1 MCKAALVLLGVFTA
15 AGASRVAQG
24 IEAKQRSKDRG
35 NSMIAKVIEMLG
47 EEKDK
52 IKADLAAESKT
63 MDEYMGW
70 CDDTQDKF
78 SYGIKASKTK
88 IEELS
93 AVIEDN
99 SGQIAALDEEIA
111 ELGNEIAEQ
120 QSEMDEAIAIRKK
133 DHEIFLKAE
142 SEQVATVEEL
152 EAMGVAL
159 KKQIAAFTQT
169 PPPVT
174 EGEEGAFLQSGN
186 SPAASF
192 DAFLQLNHKKA
203 SQADVEATKKS
214 QVRGNEEG
222 SDFDGELCVHR

>member
-1 MCKAALVLLGVFTA
+1 MCKATLVLLGLFTA

-52 IKADLAAESKT
+52 IKADLAAEEKT

-88 IEELS
+88 IEELT

-120 QSEMDEAIAIRKK
+120 QSQMDEAIAIRKK
-133 DHEIFLKAE
+133 DHDIFIKAE

-169 PPPVT
+169 PAPVA
-174 EGEEGAFLQSGN
+174 EEGAEGAFIQSGN
-186 SPAASF
+186 SPAATF
-192 DAFLQLNHKKA
+192 DAFLQINHKKA
-203 SQADVEATKKS
+203 SQADVEAAKQAKFEAMKKA
-214 QVRGNEEG
+214 
-222 SDFDGELCVHR
+222 LTLTHTHH